1 MDHPGQTQLESSQSP
16 DKVLAEKELLAYLGS
31 GEMTKEQRKSKDG
44 KFRKCGWLK
53 KNKRLAIYLRDSFT
67 CAFCGVDMRG
77 MDARL
82 ITVDHLTPRAKK
94 GTNKPENLTTACLRC
109 NCQKQD
115 KSLPS
120 FAGAEKAR
128 AIRKAARVDFKP
140 FRDQANAILKGLGG
154 YADESSQGD

>member
-16 DKVLAEKELLAYLGS
+16 GKVLADKELLAYLGDD
-31 GEMTKEQRKSKDG
+31 EMTKEQRQSKDG

-53 KNKRLAIYLRDSFT
+53 KNKRLALYLRDSFT
-67 CAFCGVDMRG
+67 CAFCGINMRG

-94 GTNKPENLTTACLRC
+94 GTNKETNLTTACLRC

-120 FAGAEKAR
+120 FVGPEKAR
-128 AIRKAARVDFKP
+128 AIRKTARVDFKP
-140 FRDQANAILKGLGG
+140 FRDQANAILKGLSG
-154 YADESSQGD
+154 YGD